1 VVETTVTTEA
11 PTTTTEATTTTA
23 APAVAGVVVTQAPPS
38 ARVLG
43 ETLARTGAETQALLL
58 VAGMALMLGG
68 IAIYFGESPAAAQRR
83 S

>member
-1 VVETTVTTEA
+1 
-11 PTTTTEATTTTA
+11 
-23 APAVAGVVVTQAPPS
+23 
-38 ARVLG
+38 VLG